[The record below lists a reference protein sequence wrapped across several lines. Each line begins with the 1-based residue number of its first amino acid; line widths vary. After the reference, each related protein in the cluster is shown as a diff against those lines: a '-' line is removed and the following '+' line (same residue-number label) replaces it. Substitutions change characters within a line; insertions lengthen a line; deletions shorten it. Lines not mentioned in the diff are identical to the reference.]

1 MQSVPCGD
9 SGGALVT
16 TGAHPRTGRRI
27 QKSSETNTLGFEGYD
42 EITLCVCVGGELFIK
57 KKNSSGV
64 ICEKT

>member
-16 TGAHPRTGRRI
+16 TGAHPRTGWRI

-42 EITLCVCVGGELFIK
+42 EITL
-57 KKNSSGV
+57 
-64 ICEKT
+64 